1 MRTEGV
7 YFGQAPS
14 LRKNGRE
21 ASSATFLQ
29 SLELPH
35 ARHQAENPIR
45 TSASMI
51 KAHFMDEHPIRTST
65 SMKQRH
71 FMDEEPIDDCLATP
85 GCHREASRRGCR
97 AEVRPKHRQET
108 GLTPIPDSL
117 ATCLYPR
124 SGSVEGPRAKGSIDV
139 PFATPG
145 CHREAS
151 RRGCRV
157 KVRPKHRQETGLRLV
172 GRCFGTCPCP
182 RSTSVDGP
190 RAKGSIDVPFATR
203 GWH

>member
-1 MRTEGV
+1 MLRAEGV

-14 LRKNGRE
+14 FGKNGRE

-35 ARHQAENPIR
+35 ARHLAENPIR

-71 FMDEEPIDDCLATP
+71 FMDEEPIDDCLAMP

-97 AEVRPKHRQET
+97 AEVRPKHRQEI
-108 GLTPIPDSL
+108 GLTPDPDSL
-117 ATCLYPR
+117 AT
-124 SGSVEGPRAKGSIDV
+124 
-139 PFATPG
+139 
-145 CHREAS
+145 
-151 RRGCRV
+151 
-157 KVRPKHRQETGLRLV
+157 
-172 GRCFGTCPCP
+172 
-182 RSTSVDGP
+182 
-190 RAKGSIDVPFATR
+190 
-203 GWH
+203 